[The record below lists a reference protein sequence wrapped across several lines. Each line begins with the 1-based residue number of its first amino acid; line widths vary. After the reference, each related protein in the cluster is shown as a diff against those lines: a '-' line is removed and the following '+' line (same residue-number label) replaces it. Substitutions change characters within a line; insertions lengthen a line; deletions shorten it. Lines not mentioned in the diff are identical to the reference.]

1 MAHRYNAIYNAL
13 QINAIHRYNGVA
25 VGERAAGDEAR
36 FGGRGVGAVRR
47 IAAREYPRR
56 YADQALMIRPSRRVA
71 VPVPGLLFDG
81 IRPCIH
87 HLSIV
92 LSCQMEAMRAD
103 CFYRRLRFSAG
114 LPRLLPAWRP
124 GGGNK
129 TEGPFRRIERK
140 FNSHFIA
147 CLNRDMTYESQGPSH
162 TLSVPHVAHL
172 AKIKRI
178 RKARGRWRSRIGAKV
193 E

>member
-71 VPVPGLLFDG
+71 APVPGLLLDG
-81 IRPCIH
+81 I
-87 HLSIV
+87 S
-92 LSCQMEAMRAD
+92 QMR
-103 CFYRRLRFSAG
+103 
-114 LPRLLPAWRP
+114 
-124 GGGNK
+124 N
-129 TEGPFRRIERK
+129 
-140 FNSHFIA
+140 
-147 CLNRDMTYESQGPSH
+147 
-162 TLSVPHVAHL
+162 
-172 AKIKRI
+172 
-178 RKARGRWRSRIGAKV
+178 GRWRADGHGGRRGPFVFLSAPSAFRGPPPTRAWF
-193 E
+193 

>member
-1 MAHRYNAIYNAL
+1 M
-13 QINAIHRYNGVA
+13 A

-92 LSCQMEAMRAD
+92 LSGQMEAMRAD
-103 CFYRRLRFSAG
+103 CFYRRLRPF
-114 LPRLLPAWRP
+114 PRGGPPAAAPRH
-124 GGGNK
+124 GVNK

-172 AKIKRI
+172 ARLYT
-178 RKARGRWRSRIGAKV
+178 ASQN
-193 E
+193 

>member
-114 LPRLLPAWRP
+114 LPRLLP
-124 GGGNK
+124 GMG
-129 TEGPFRRIERK
+129 
-140 FNSHFIA
+140 
-147 CLNRDMTYESQGPSH
+147 L
-162 TLSVPHVAHL
+162 
-172 AKIKRI
+172 IKRKDRSVAASKENLI
-178 RKARGRWRSRIGAKV
+178 RISLHASTGI
-193 E
+193 

>member
-92 LSCQMEAMRAD
+92 LSCQMERRCALTVFIGAFAFPRASRG
-103 CFYRRLRFSAG
+103 CSRHG
-114 LPRLLPAWRP
+114 VP
-124 GGGNK
+124 GVNK

-162 TLSVPHVAHL
+162 AFGPTCRTS
-172 AKIKRI
+172 
-178 RKARGRWRSRIGAKV
+178 SQN
-193 E
+193 

>member
-71 VPVPGLLFDG
+71 APVPGLLLDG
-81 IRPCIH
+81 ISQFCEMGDGAR
-87 HLSIV
+87 
-92 LSCQMEAMRAD
+92 RAD
-103 CFYRRLRFSAG
+103 GHGGRR
-114 LPRLLPAWRP
+114 
-124 GGGNK
+124 
-129 TEGPFRRIERK
+129 GP
-140 FNSHFIA
+140 
-147 CLNRDMTYESQGPSH
+147 L
-162 TLSVPHVAHL
+162 
-172 AKIKRI
+172 
-178 RKARGRWRSRIGAKV
+178 
-193 E
+193 